1 MKTIGVDIG
10 TTTLSFIVMETDT
23 HRVLSSRTIS
33 NGSFIK
39 ASNDWERIQD
49 PKVIIRKTMD
59 VLDDIIGNYPD
70 FGAIGLTGQMH
81 GILYLDKYGH
91 FLSPLYTW
99 EDGSGNQPEFEG
111 RSIVDLVRDQTGIQ
125 AASGYGLITHLY
137 HLNKGFVPRQA
148 VSFCTIMD
156 YLGMKLTDRTT
167 PLMHASNAASL
178 GFFDARTKTYRRDVL
193 KTLGMDIEMLPEVT
207 DRFEI
212 LGTFRGIPVITAIGD
227 NQASFLGAVGLKE
240 NTALINMG
248 TGGQISVL
256 SNVFFEA
263 PGIEARP
270 IIGDRYLLAGSTLC
284 GGKAYAILER
294 FFRIYAAAAGA
305 PKGSQYSVMEKLL
318 QQEPVQRPL
327 EVETTFKG
335 TRVDPDKTG
344 SIIGII
350 EENFTPSHLIHGVMS
365 GMAQELY
372 DMYEI
377 IARGT
382 GFRADS
388 IVASGN
394 GLRKNPALQ
403 EVFSQMFHAPVT
415 LSPYQEEAACGA
427 SMCMELSAEYD
438 HK

>member
-1 MKTIGVDIG
+1 MKTIGIDIG

-23 HRVLSSRTIS
+23 HRILSSRTVS

-39 ASNDWERIQD
+39 VSNEWERIQD

-59 VLDDIIGNYPD
+59 ILDDIIGNYPD

-81 GILYLDKYGH
+81 GILYLDRYGH

-111 RSIVDLVRDQTGIQ
+111 QSIVDVVREKTGVQ

-137 HLNKGFVPRQA
+137 HLYKDFAPKQA

-156 YLGMKLTDRTT
+156 YLGMKLTGRTR

-178 GFFDARTKTYRRDVL
+178 GFFDVQNKVFRKDIL
-193 KTLGMDIEMLPEVT
+193 ENLGMDINMLPEVT
-207 DRFEI
+207 DRFET
-212 LGTFRGIPVITAIGD
+212 LGTFRGIPVYTAIGD
-227 NQASFLGAVGLKE
+227 NQASFLGAVGLKN

-256 SNVFFEA
+256 SDVFFEA

-270 IIGDRYLLAGSTLC
+270 IIGDKYLLAGSTLC

-318 QQEPVQRPL
+318 QQETIQHPL

-344 SIIGII
+344 SIMGIM

-372 DMYEI
+372 DMYRI
-377 IARGT
+377 IADGT
-382 GFRADS
+382 GCHADS

-403 EVFSQMFHAPVT
+403 EIFSEKFHAPVT
-415 LSPYQEEAACGA
+415 LSPFQEEAACGA
-427 SMCMELSAEYD
+427 SLCLERGC
-438 HK
+438 